1 MFPTHPAIL
10 AAVAEQRR
18 QTMMAE
24 AESYR
29 LARTAR
35 DSRPKRATRP
45 VRPLRRASHCIRH
58 TGLARLLP
66 ARAR

>member
-1 MFPTHPAIL
+1 MIPTHPAIL

-29 LARTAR
+29 LVRAARG
-35 DSRPKRATRP
+35 SRTKRATRP
-45 VRPLRRASHCIRH
+45 VRPLRASLWIRH